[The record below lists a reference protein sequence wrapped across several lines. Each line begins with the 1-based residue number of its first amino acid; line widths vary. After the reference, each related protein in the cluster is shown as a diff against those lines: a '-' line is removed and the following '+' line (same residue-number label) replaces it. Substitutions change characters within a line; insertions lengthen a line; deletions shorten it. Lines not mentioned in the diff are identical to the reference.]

1 MLAIFFLLAF
11 ANGMCWVTA
20 SPIAV
25 PIGRAYGQSDAVVS
39 IIPMCY
45 MIIYVFVNFPSNW
58 VLDVKGIKKGIVVG
72 AVFTAVGAGF
82 RCLITTHFAFVIL
95 GQILCAIGQPFILNA
110 PTKVAVRWFM
120 PKNVRGSL
128 FSAPWPWLFS
138 RSPTSSALP
147 SASSCRRSSSTRK
160 STTRS
165 SSSSQCS
172 SSYSS

>member
-1 MLAIFFLLAF
+1 MLAIFFILAF
-11 ANGMCWVTA
+11 SNGMCWVTA

-45 MIIYVFVNFPSNW
+45 MIIYVFINFPSNW

-82 RCLITTHFAFVIL
+82 RCLITTHFGFVIL

-120 PKNVRGSL
+120 PKNVSGSL
-128 FSAPWPWLFS
+128 SSAPWLWPFYRL
-138 RSPTSSALP
+138 PTSSALQL
-147 SASSCRRSSSTRK
+147 AFSCLRSSWTLR
-160 STTRS
+160 
-165 SSSSQCS
+165 
-172 SSYSS
+172 